1 MSLGI
6 GPEAILA
13 MAAATFFTRVIGL
26 TGVPIQRAWAL
37 RAIALVPVAAFAVL
51 VSASLELRP
60 NAWFRWAVV
69 GLGGWLSW
77 RGAPTWAAIGGGLAV
92 YLIGTALIR

>member
-1 MSLGI
+1 
-6 GPEAILA
+6 
-13 MAAATFFTRVIGL
+13 MAAATFLTRLIGVA
-26 TGVPIQRAWAL
+26 GAPMHRAWAL

-77 RGAPTWAAIGGGLAV
+77 RGAPTWAAIGGGLAA
-92 YLIGTALIR
+92 YLIGTALVR